1 MIRITKWICI
11 QCEQTFTRR
20 GNAFRHGNNKHDTTF
35 DSVIQFREYL
45 KNKTTSQSFLIPNN
59 ASDFNQL
66 SYQQNWNFQ
75 AKRINPHTDT
85 ISNTIDNYTSPEK
98 LLYNTMIEL
107 APKYEEIENLLSHM
121 PEPKKASDSWKYC
134 ESSYG
139 SYNLVIFMNT
149 QLKIWRNATV
159 CNRMIKN
166 VSVFSGLMNNL
177 QRNT

>member
-1 MIRITKWICI
+1 MDCI

-20 GNAFRHGNNKHDTTF
+20 GNAFRHCNNKHDTTF

-85 ISNTIDNYTSPEK
+85 ISNTIDN
-98 LLYNTMIEL
+98 
-107 APKYEEIENLLSHM
+107 
-121 PEPKKASDSWKYC
+121 
-134 ESSYG
+134 
-139 SYNLVIFMNT
+139 
-149 QLKIWRNATV
+149 
-159 CNRMIKN
+159 
-166 VSVFSGLMNNL
+166 
-177 QRNT
+177 